1 MKTAA
6 YWCVAVAILMVGLA
20 MARSWENPS
29 ITALEWVVM
38 RWVRIVGLDHGGD
51 PAGRRRDS
59 VRRPAKPLAHGP
71 AAPARIHRTET
82 LVNERALTDGSEHIF
97 VAKVLEWMI
106 HRHCTGGRRSD
117 A

>member
-38 RWVRIVGLDHGGD
+38 RWVRIVGLIMVAIPLAAVEILCDALRNLWPTVRRHQREYTE
-51 PAGRRRDS
+51 RRR
-59 VRRPAKPLAHGP
+59 
-71 AAPARIHRTET
+71 
-82 LVNERALTDGSEHIF
+82 
-97 VAKVLEWMI
+97 W
-106 HRHCTGGRRSD
+106 
-117 A
+117 